1 MTHADDLRAWAKGS
15 YTTEAATELLLQ
27 AFGGRYA
34 AVGNPWIHASTPT
47 PEGYIQGAWIDFAA
61 LAEHADTGAFS
72 GGERRFLLLAASLAE
87 DVPVVLGEVIP
98 GLDRAN
104 LDLVLAAI
112 AHTGGSHQHSD
123 IRTNEDGSMTLNP
136 GFLASLHPWPR
147 ALRAVK

>member
-15 YTTEAATELLLQ
+15 YTTEAGTELLLQ

-34 AVGNPWIHASTPT
+34 AVGNPWIHTSTT
-47 PEGYIQGAWIDFAA
+47 PEGPHQVRAWIDFAA

-72 GGERRFLLLAASLAE
+72 GGERRFLLVAASLAE
-87 DVPVVLGEVIP
+87 DVPVVLREVIP

-136 GFLASLHPWPR
+136 GYLASLHPWPR